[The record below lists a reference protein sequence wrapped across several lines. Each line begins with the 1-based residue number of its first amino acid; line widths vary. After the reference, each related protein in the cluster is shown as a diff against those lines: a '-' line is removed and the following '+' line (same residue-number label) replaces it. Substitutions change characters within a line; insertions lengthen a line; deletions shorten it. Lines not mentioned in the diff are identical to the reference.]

1 MDKQSAGGRG
11 HCCLGSQ
18 FGRQFLKVRG
28 ALECFVQES
37 RFVQGVGYVGLRL
50 PRQADGLWEAVLE
63 DSSGWMVLG
72 SRDWLV
78 MVSASL
84 SKWVGMSGGSFGR
97 QLWLMVLGSRD
108 CLVVV
113 TCPLLV
119 MVSASPSKWVGMSM
133 ALKGMLL
140 RAWVSDIMGGLFSIY
155 GA

>member
-1 MDKQSAGGRG
+1 M
-11 HCCLGSQ
+11 
-18 FGRQFLKVRG
+18 
-28 ALECFVQES
+28 
-37 RFVQGVGYVGLRL
+37 GYVGLRL

-78 MVSASL
+78 MV
-84 SKWVGMSGGSFGR
+84 
-97 QLWLMVLGSRD
+97 
-108 CLVVV
+108 

-119 MVSASPSKWVGMSM
+119 MVSLSKWVGMSM
-133 ALKGMLL
+133 ALMGMLL

>member
-1 MDKQSAGGRG
+1 M
-11 HCCLGSQ
+11 
-18 FGRQFLKVRG
+18 
-28 ALECFVQES
+28 
-37 RFVQGVGYVGLRL
+37 GYVGLRL

-84 SKWVGMSGGSFGR
+84 SRWVGMSGGSFGR
-97 QLWLMVLGSRD
+97 QIRLVLGSSD

-113 TCPLLV
+113 ICPLLV
-119 MVSASPSKWVGMSM
+119 MVPLSKWVGMSI
-133 ALKGMLL
+133 ALMGMLL
-140 RAWVSDIMGGLFSIY
+140 RAWVLDIMGGLFSIY